1 MEVLIVKIGAIGD
14 AVMALGA
21 LHWLKSTHPSVRIT
35 WVAGE
40 KIVPLLQVAG
50 MVDHIVPVNEESLF
64 GASRIRALKR
74 VMGVWKRL
82 SGNIYDLAVLGHRD
96 RRYRILLPPG
106 RCREIRMFGK
116 IDGRA
121 IPVSGRYHGDEYL
134 RLLSGIDDFSMPVFS
149 FPPVSLP
156 TLDPALAE
164 RLGPKNTPWILLFP
178 GSAKNHLRE
187 DPLRRWPIQHYVE
200 LADRLNARGYT
211 VIVSGAKS
219 DLWVRDFFK
228 KSKVADLIGMTDL
241 KALMALI
248 SRANVV
254 VAHDSGPL
262 HLALLFKRPLLA
274 LFGPT
279 DPKERLPRQ
288 KNSSVLPIWKSLEL
302 PCSPCY
308 DGLTYAPCRQ
318 NLCMEKITAQEVE
331 EGIEQLLVSGDRP
344 GG

>member
-1 MEVLIVKIGAIGD
+1 MDVLVVKIGAIGD

-21 LHWLKSTHPSVRIT
+21 LHWLKSTRPSVRIT

-40 KIVPLLQVAG
+40 RIVPLLQVAG
-50 MVDHIVPVNEESLF
+50 MVDRIVPVNEEALF
-64 GASRIRALKR
+64 GDSRIRALKA
-74 VMGVWKRL
+74 VMEVWKRL
-82 SGNIYDLAVLGHRD
+82 SGNRYDLALLGHRD
-96 RRYRILLPPG
+96 RRYRILIPPG
-106 RCREIRMFGK
+106 RCREIRRFGK
-116 IDGRA
+116 IEGRA

-149 FPPVSLP
+149 FPPLDLP
-156 TLDPALAE
+156 GLDPVLE
-164 RLGPKNTPWILLFP
+164 EILGPKNRPWILLFP

-187 DPLRRWPIQHYVE
+187 DPLRRWPIRHYVE
-200 LADRLNARGYT
+200 LADRMTARGYA

-219 DLWVRDFFK
+219 DLWVRDYFK
-228 KSKVADLIGMTDL
+228 ESKVTDLIGMTDL
-241 KALMALI
+241 TALMGVI
-248 SRANVV
+248 SRADVV

-262 HLALLFKRPLLA
+262 HLALLLMRPLLA

-288 KNSSVLPIWKSLEL
+288 KSSSVLPIWKSQEL

-308 DGLTYAPCRQ
+308 DGVTYAPCRQ

-331 EGIEQLLVSGDRP
+331 EGIEQLLASGNA
-344 GG
+344 GS